1 MDLVERLVTAVQEG
15 EDERAAAL
23 AEEVLKEFQECYDIR
38 KAPLT
43 QEYLDLYQRL
53 KEETAGLGIEFP
65 Y

>member
-1 MDLVERLVTAVQEG
+1 MRGRDQRCPSS
-15 EDERAAAL
+15 
-23 AEEVLKEFQECYDIR
+23 KEFQECYDIR

-43 QEYLDLYQRL
+43 QEYLDLYKRL